1 MEKCWCEEVYNIW
14 CSIIKVILNIML
26 DFLNEYKKGNFE
38 FDRTNSLRKVCNAP
52 TGCCGVYIV
61 YACYENGKEE
71 IVYIGSSGRM
81 NEGKV
86 LPRIGGLYRRI
97 VGKQDGV
104 PRGKLWPE
112 RMQSLSVEKIKV
124 YWYDTGEKDNP
135 LFVEYCL
142 ILKFIIEYKRLP
154 LWNNEL
160 KISMELKEDLNKFMM
175 DKCVRFD

>member
-1 MEKCWCEEVYNIW
+1 MF
-14 CSIIKVILNIML
+14 

-52 TGCCGVYIV
+52 TECCGVYIV

-71 IVYIGSSGRM
+71 IVYIGSSGHM
-81 NEGKV
+81 IEGKV

-104 PRGKLWPE
+104 LRGKLWPE
-112 RMQSLSVEKIKV
+112 RMQNLSASKIKV
-124 YWYDTGEKDNP
+124 YWYDTGKKDNP

-160 KISMELKEDLNKFMM
+160 KISMELKEGLNKFMM
-175 DKCVRFD
+175 DKCVKFD